1 MSDPLRDQLDGARS
15 LVILRRA
22 QIAAIDRNADAA
34 AAELVALCKEKA
46 EAERQLSR
54 DEATV
59 DLLESAVTDAAKQ
72 EPLTKAFHS
81 LTLRARGLNEPARSF
96 NEVAR
101 A

>member
-1 MSDPLRDQLDGARS
+1 LILQPSIVTPMLRQPNWWHCA
-15 LVILRRA
+15 
-22 QIAAIDRNADAA
+22 
-34 AAELVALCKEKA
+34 KKKA

-59 DLLESAVTDAAKQ
+59 ALLESAVADAAKQ

-81 LTLRARGLNEPARSF
+81 LTLRARGLNEPAQSF